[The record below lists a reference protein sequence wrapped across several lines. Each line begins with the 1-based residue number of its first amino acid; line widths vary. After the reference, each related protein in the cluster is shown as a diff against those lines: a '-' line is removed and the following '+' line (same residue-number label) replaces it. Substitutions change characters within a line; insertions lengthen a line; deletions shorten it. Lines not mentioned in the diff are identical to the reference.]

1 MACGNNGTLVYTMEI
16 TNVSMLQKDT
26 QWMPK
31 NYSGIIVFSRRH
43 SYTVTVKH
51 PLHVSLPSSTA
62 YRVLT
67 GKPEHTT

>member
-1 MACGNNGTLVYTMEI
+1 MACRKNGTLVYTMEI

-31 NYSGIIVFSRRH
+31 NYSGVTVFSRRH

-51 PLHVSLPSSTA
+51 PFHVSLPSNTA